1 MPRVPFV
8 KLMQDAERRGYAVGY
23 FESWN
28 LESLEAV
35 ADAAEAARSP
45 VILGFSGI
53 ALPHPGRVH
62 REHLQDY
69 AALGNAVCD
78 RLTVPACLLFN
89 ESADFAWVTEAV
101 RLGFGMVMFTD
112 ESLEETAQ
120 AEQVKRSAAVAHAAG
135 AAAEGELD
143 SLPGVGGGLTAAPQ
157 QSHLTTVERALAFVE
172 ATGVDSL
179 AVNVGQVHLHGRTSV
194 HLDLERVSQLKAAV
208 SVPLVLHGA
217 TSIPREDLAEAVRRG
232 VRKVN
237 VGSILKR
244 SFLEAMRA
252 ASVAAGT
259 FYNPYETIG
268 SGLPNDVMVAGRSAM
283 QKVVED
289 YMGLFGSAGKAA
301 KT

>member
-1 MPRVPFV
+1 MPRVPFTRM
-8 KLMQDAERRGYAVGY
+8 MQDAERRGYAVGY

-28 LESLEAV
+28 LESLLAV
-35 ADAAEAARSP
+35 ADAAETARSP

-53 ALPHPGRVH
+53 ALPHPGRVQP
-62 REHLQDY
+62 EHLEDY
-69 AALGNAVCD
+69 AALGTAVCD
-78 RLTVPACLLFN
+78 RLSVPSCLLFN
-89 ESADFAWVTEAV
+89 ESADFTWVSEAV

-112 ESLEETAQ
+112 ETLDEAGQTA
-120 AEQVKRSAAVAHAAG
+120 QVKRSVALAHAAG

-143 SLPGVGGGLTAAPQ
+143 SLPGVGGGLTAAPGE
-157 QSHLTTVERALAFVE
+157 SHLTTVEKAIAFVK

-194 HLDLERVSQLKAAV
+194 RLNLDRVSALKAAV

-217 TSIPREDLAEAVRRG
+217 TSIPREDLAEAIRRG

-252 ASVAAGT
+252 ASIAAGNA
-259 FYNPYETIG
+259 YNPYEAIG
-268 SGLPNDVMVAGRSAM
+268 SGLPNDVMVAGRTAM

-301 KT
+301 GV